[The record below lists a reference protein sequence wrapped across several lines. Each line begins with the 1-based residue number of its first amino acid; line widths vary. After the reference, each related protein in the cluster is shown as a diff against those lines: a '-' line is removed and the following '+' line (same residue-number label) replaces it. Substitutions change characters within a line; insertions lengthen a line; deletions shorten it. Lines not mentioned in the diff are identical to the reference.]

1 MIRPVS
7 RSLVGPWLA
16 GNEDWRSNWCCGV
29 AALAATDDGL
39 AGKHAGE
46 QARESGN
53 FDDRKAGLVTLRRA
67 CPSSSPRCPVAYYSN
82 DAISISGKTGSG
94 KTGSGKTG
102 GMVVREFILMQHD
115 QRNAGARYASGG
127 AAAETH
133 PAGGYTTGG
142 MFEAKRNQSGAAAWL

>member
-53 FDDRKAGLVTLRRA
+53 FDDRKAGLGHA
-67 CPSSSPRCPVAYYSN
+67 APSLPIIVAALSR
-82 DAISISGKTGSG
+82 G
-94 KTGSGKTG
+94 
-102 GMVVREFILMQHD
+102 IL
-115 QRNAGARYASGG
+115 
-127 AAAETH
+127 
-133 PAGGYTTGG
+133 
-142 MFEAKRNQSGAAAWL
+142 FE